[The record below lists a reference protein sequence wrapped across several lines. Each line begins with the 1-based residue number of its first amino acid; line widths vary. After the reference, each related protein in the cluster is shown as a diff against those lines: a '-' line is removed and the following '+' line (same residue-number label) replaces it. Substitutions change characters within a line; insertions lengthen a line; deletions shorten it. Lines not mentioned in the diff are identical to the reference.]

1 MFSCLGNLSVGG
13 VDRPMAA
20 AAATLS
26 SPRDSRS
33 ISAPKWWSAAMVDG
47 VGSGILES
55 GSHSSCVSRVS
66 SVSVE
71 AAEWVSWL
79 RCCGVDEG
87 VADGFPAAED
97 SSSLR
102 HVLRRSMPAN

>member
-1 MFSCLGNLSVGG
+1 
-13 VDRPMAA
+13 MAA

-33 ISAPKWWSAAMVDG
+33 ISAPKWWSAAIVEG

-55 GSHSSCVSRVS
+55 GSHSSCVSSAVS

-79 RCCGVDEG
+79 RCCGVDDG
-87 VADGFPAAED
+87 VTGGFPAAED
-97 SSSLR
+97 SSILR
-102 HVLRRSMPAN
+102 HVLLRSMPAN

>member
-1 MFSCLGNLSVGG
+1 
-13 VDRPMAA
+13 
-20 AAATLS
+20 
-26 SPRDSRS
+26 
-33 ISAPKWWSAAMVDG
+33 MVEG

-55 GSHSSCVSRVS
+55 GSHNSCVSSVS

-87 VADGFPAAED
+87 VAGGFPAAED

-102 HVLRRSMPAN
+102 HVLRRSMPAS